1 MMPDPFH
8 VIVDNI
14 QYKIHVSYGEYKDMV
29 LGKFS
34 AKGRAFHHICSRICE
49 FRGKNKPNFQVLKKK
64 SLLLVQANAQGF
76 QDTQMSQDSLLIT
89 QDNYDQSVEVTQQPF
104 VNPLQ
109 PVCTRSILK
118 RALQDEDTC
127 APTKP
132 KQMRASSS
140 RQKHIILQ
148 AKRSTPTAMYMPAGL
163 HKQNQNRIIQQKAIP
178 QQQFV

>member
-8 VIVDNI
+8 VVVDDI
-14 QYKIHVSYGEYKDMV
+14 QYKIDVSYGEYENMV
-29 LGKFS
+29 SGKFG
-34 AKGRAFHHICSRICE
+34 AKKRAFQHICSRICE
-49 FRGKNKPNFQVLKKK
+49 FRGKNKPNFQVLKKE

-89 QDNYDQSVEVTQQPF
+89 QDNYDQSVKVTQQPF

-109 PVCTRSILK
+109 PVYTRSILK
-118 RALQDEDTC
+118 RGLQGEDTC
-127 APTKP
+127 TLTKP

-140 RQKHIILQ
+140 RQMCIFLQ
-148 AKRSTPTAMYMPAGL
+148 AKRSTPIATYMPAAAQ
-163 HKQNQNRIIQQKAIP
+163 KQNQNRIIQQKATP